1 MATPDLLVPGGLD
14 PALLERGHVRVE
26 QYGSLLRVT
35 LDRPDARNAQTPAT
49 WTALAAVG
57 DVVLG
62 SPEIDAV
69 VLSGSGPSFSA
80 GLDRRMFTPEGIP
93 GEMSLLSLAR
103 AGDEE
108 LEEYIAAAQ
117 AAFTWWRACDAITFA
132 LVQGHAIGAGFQLAL
147 ACDILIAAPDA
158 QFAMRETSYGLV
170 PDLAGTSTLV
180 RAVGHARAL
189 EICATGRSVSA
200 EEAYRLGLVTR
211 IHENLDDAAE
221 EMLAALGAA
230 PPGAVRELTRLLRDA
245 HERTAE
251 EQRAAER
258 RAQSRRLRS
267 LLAAIEG

>member
-1 MATPDLLVPGGLD
+1 MPDPLVPGPVD
-14 PALLERGHVRVE
+14 PALLERGNVRVE
-26 QYGSLLRVT
+26 QRGSLLRVT

-57 DVVLG
+57 DVVLA
-62 SPEIDAV
+62 SPEIELV

-103 AGDEE
+103 AGDDE
-108 LEEYIAAAQ
+108 LEASIAAAQ
-117 AAFTWWRACDAITFA
+117 AAFTWWRACDAVTCA

-180 RAVGHARAL
+180 RAVGHGRAL
-189 EICATGRSVSA
+189 EICATGRSVGA
-200 EEAYRLGLVTR
+200 EEGYRLGFVTR
-211 IHENLDDAAE
+211 LHDDLDVAAD
-221 EMLAALGAA
+221 EMQAALGAA
-230 PPGAVRELTRLLRDA
+230 PPGAVRELSWLLRDA
-245 HERTAE
+245 DERTAE

-267 LLAAIEG
+267 LLATIEG